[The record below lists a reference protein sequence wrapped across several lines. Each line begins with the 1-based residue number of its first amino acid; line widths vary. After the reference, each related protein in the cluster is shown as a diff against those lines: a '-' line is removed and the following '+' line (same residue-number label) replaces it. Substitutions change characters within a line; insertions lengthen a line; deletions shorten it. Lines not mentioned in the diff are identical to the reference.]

1 MQKSILDSIPDVK
14 TQLLE
19 EIREKQRD
27 KEREQMAANRD
38 KPKFVEEI
46 KAQLG
51 EDQEE
56 IITTRR
62 IPEVRPYSLSIEGPS
77 SQAIVQEVREKSLML
92 EKSQKLERLL
102 KVFKMLLHQFSKNS
116 RNSHLSAEDKTKN
129 KTLKE
134 DWVKIIDTPQLK
146 DLFQVFCDYLSYL
159 SNSEVND
166 TVKMVG
172 LAMFL
177 CYQED
182 FKSIDLQ
189 VFTDDFNKPNI
200 EMQQYLNVETK
211 GVTNFID
218 EKFFK

>member
-1 MQKSILDSIPDVK
+1 MQHSLIDHSDIYKNMQKSILDSTLDVK

-19 EIREKQRD
+19 EIIEKQRD
-27 KEREQMAANRD
+27 KEREQMAESRD

-62 IPEVRPYSLSIEGPS
+62 IPEARPYRLSIEGSS
-77 SQAIVQEVREKSLML
+77 SQAIVQEIREKLLMF
-92 EKSQKLERLL
+92 EKFQKIERLL

-134 DWVKIIDTPQLK
+134 DWVKIKLLLNWKISSKCFVITSRICQ
-146 DLFQVFCDYLSYL
+146 
-159 SNSEVND
+159 
-166 TVKMVG
+166 TVK
-172 LAMFL
+172 
-177 CYQED
+177 
-182 FKSIDLQ
+182 
-189 VFTDDFNKPNI
+189 
-200 EMQQYLNVETK
+200 
-211 GVTNFID
+211 
-218 EKFFK
+218 

>member
-1 MQKSILDSIPDVK
+1 M
-14 TQLLE
+14 T
-19 EIREKQRD
+19 
-27 KEREQMAANRD
+27 ANKD

-77 SQAIVQEVREKSLML
+77 SQAIVQKVREKSLML

-102 KVFKMLLHQFSKNS
+102 KVFKMLLYQFSNNS

-134 DWVKIIDTPQLK
+134 DWVKIKLLLNWKISSKCFMITSRICQ
-146 DLFQVFCDYLSYL
+146 
-159 SNSEVND
+159 
-166 TVKMVG
+166 TVK
-172 LAMFL
+172 
-177 CYQED
+177 
-182 FKSIDLQ
+182 
-189 VFTDDFNKPNI
+189 
-200 EMQQYLNVETK
+200 
-211 GVTNFID
+211 
-218 EKFFK
+218 